1 MASSGKVNKKSKIL
15 VIYIYIYI
23 KRERERERERERVA
37 SNPFLHTKM
46 TLQKTTAIVAF
57 F

>member
-1 MASSGKVNKKSKIL
+1 MWQALERSTKSQKFWL
-15 VIYIYIYI
+15 YIYIYIY
-23 KRERERERERERVA
+23 KERERERERERVA

>member
-1 MASSGKVNKKSKIL
+1 MWQALERSTKSQKFWL
-15 VIYIYIYI
+15 YIYIYIY
-23 KRERERERERERVA
+23 KERERERVA